1 MKERVKDV
9 RLWKD
14 MSLEDLIK
22 VYGDIHG
29 FMAGHLYEAVDVVKE
44 IVRKCDIRFLSFTGN
59 LVATGLRGILAQIIE
74 NRLFNVIVTTC
85 GAIDHDIAKS
95 FGGMYSKG
103 FFDAD
108 DVQLR
113 REGIHRLGNVFIPME
128 SYGPLIESV
137 VRDVLNEISRSI
149 PNKVWSIREILQE
162 LGKRILDENS
172 ILRASYR
179 ANVPIFV
186 PGFLDGAFGTALFM
200 FKQFN
205 DLKVDVFLDEKELA
219 DIVFSA
225 KSIGALIVGG
235 GISKHHTLWWA
246 QFREGLNYVV
256 YISTAIEWD
265 GSLSGARPKE
275 AITWGKLKDRSR
287 HVFVYGDASIILPII
302 AYSVLFT

>member
-1 MKERVKDV
+1 
-9 RLWKD
+9 
-14 MSLEDLIK
+14 
-22 VYGDIHG
+22 
-29 FMAGHLYEAVDVVKE
+29 
-44 IVRKCDIRFLSFTGN
+44 LSFTGN

-246 QFREGLNYVV
+246 QFREGLDYVV